1 MKEKYHRWTEEEV
14 KVLIQYVED
23 KVPYNDIADAMGL
36 DPKQLRSKIF
46 NLRKKGLINNYVKVR
61 WTPKMDEYLIKVVA
75 NNPGNLN
82 LCFRKVAEKYN
93 ITPTSVSKRYYN
105 TLRKTKK
112 IFSVFGWNRADW
124 NVKNGKLKQKHNI
137 WQKIKQLFN

>member
-1 MKEKYHRWTEEEV
+1 MREKYHKWTEEEV

-23 KVPYNDIADAMGL
+23 KAPYDDIADAMGISS
-36 DPKQLRSKIF
+36 KQLRSKIF
-46 NLRKKGLINNYVKVR
+46 NLRKKGLINNYIKIR

-112 IFSVFGWNRADW
+112 IFSVFGWSRGDW

>member
-1 MKEKYHRWTEEEV
+1 MKEKYHKWTEEEV

-36 DPKQLRSKIF
+36 STKQVRSKIF
-46 NLRKKGLINNYVKVR
+46 LLRKEGLINNYVRIR
-61 WTPKMDEYLIKVVA
+61 WTPKMDEYLVKIVA
-75 NNPGNLN
+75 NNPGNLTK
-82 LCFRKVAEKYN
+82 CFKKVAEKYN
-93 ITPTSVSKRYYN
+93 NSETAVNRRYYN
-105 TLRKTKK
+105 KIKKTKK
-112 IFSVFGWNRADW
+112 IFTVFGWNRADW